1 MKRCFLFLQGPP
13 GPFFRQLGAALRCAG
28 NDVLRVNFNGGD
40 RVDWGKRAIDFRQGA
55 EAWPEEVELLIEEH
69 HVTDLVLFGDCRPLH
84 RAAISVAAEQQVTVH
99 VFEEGYVRPD
109 WVTLEQNGVN
119 GHSALPRDAEYYCR
133 TAIRLAPV
141 PALPPVPASFTRRAR
156 EAFAYYGASTALAFR
171 FRRYRSHRPFRVP
184 VEAAGWLRRFTRHP
198 LARLRSRAVR
208 RALASSHFVVPLQL
222 DSDYQ
227 LRIHSPFEGMESA
240 LRAIL
245 TSFAAHAPAGPMLVF
260 KEHPLDNG
268 LRDWRGWIRAEAAAL
283 GIAARVRY
291 LEHADIAQLVAHARG
306 VVTVNSTTGTLALAA
321 GVPVKVLGRAVYDVP
336 GITHQGPLDGFW
348 EAPGQP
354 QVEIF
359 AAFRRVL
366 AHHCLLRGGFSSREG
381 RALLIEPAVTRML
394 SAGKAVRAAEAGKP
408 VRAIP

>member
-28 NDVLRVNFNGGD
+28 NEVLRVNFNGGD
-40 RVDWGKRAIDFRQGA
+40 RLDWHAPAIDFRKGA
-55 EAWPEEVELLIEEH
+55 EAWPDEVEALIEQH

-84 RAAISVAAEQQVTVH
+84 RAAISVAAEQLVTVH

-109 WVTLEQNGVN
+109 WVTLELDGVN
-119 GHSALPRDAEYYCR
+119 GHSSLPRDAEYYCR
-133 TAIRLAPV
+133 TAIRLTPV
-141 PALPPVPASFTRRAR
+141 PALPPVPASFIQRAR

-171 FRRYRSHRPFRVP
+171 FRRYRSHRPFHVP
-184 VEAAGWLRRFTRHP
+184 VEAAGWLRRFARYP
-198 LARLRSRAVR
+198 LARWRSGKVR
-208 RALASSHFVVPLQL
+208 RALASSYFVVPLQL

-227 LRIHSPFEGMESA
+227 LRVHSPFEGMGRA
-240 LRAIL
+240 IRAIL
-245 TSFAAHAPAGPMLVF
+245 ASFAAHAPAGPMLVF

-268 LRDWRGWIRAEAAAL
+268 LRNWRKRIAAQALAL
-283 GIAARVRY
+283 GIADRVRY
-291 LEHADIAQLVAHARG
+291 LEHADIAPLVAHARG

-321 GVPVKVLGRAVYDVP
+321 GVPVKVLGQAVYDVP

-348 EAPGQP
+348 ETPGQP

-366 AHHCLLRGGFSSREG
+366 AHRCLLRGGFSSREG

-394 SAGKAVRAAEAGKP
+394 SAGDTARAVVGKP
-408 VRAIP
+408 VRAIT

>member
-1 MKRCFLFLQGPP
+1 MRCFLFLQGPP
-13 GPFFRQLGAALRCAG
+13 GPFFRQLGDALRCAG
-28 NDVLRVNFNGGD
+28 HAVLRVNFNGGD
-40 RVDWGKRAIDFRQGA
+40 RLDWRAPAIHFRQGA
-55 EAWPEEVELLIEEH
+55 EAWPDAVETLIQRH
-69 HVTDLVLFGDCRPLH
+69 KVTDLVLFGDCRPLH
-84 RAAISVAAEQQVTVH
+84 RAAISVAAEHRVTVH

-119 GHSALPRDAEYYCR
+119 GHSPLPRDAEYYCR

-141 PALPPVPASFTRRAR
+141 PALPPVPASFTQRAR
-156 EAFAYYGASTALAFR
+156 EAFAYYGASTALALR
-171 FRRYRSHRPFRVP
+171 FRHYRSHRPFRVP
-184 VEAAGWLRRFTRHP
+184 VEAAGWLRRFARHP
-198 LARLRSRAVR
+198 LARWRSRRVR
-208 RALASSHFVVPLQL
+208 RALAASYFAVPLQL

-227 LRIHSPFEGMESA
+227 LRVHSPFEGMESA
-240 LRAIL
+240 IGAIL
-245 TSFAAHAPAGPMLVF
+245 ASFAAHAPAGPMLVF

-268 LRDWRGWIRAEAAAL
+268 LHNWRKWIGARAAEL
-283 GIAARVRY
+283 GIADRVRY
-291 LEHADIAQLVAHARG
+291 LEHADIAPLVAHAQG

-348 EAPGQP
+348 AAPGQP

-394 SAGKAVRAAEAGKP
+394 SAGNAARAVEAGKP
-408 VRAIP
+408 VRALT